1 MRNNFIFYASFYD
14 ALKDVD
20 DLVRLHIYDAI
31 ALYVIEGA
39 EPELVGVE
47 SALFKLIKPQLDA
60 NQKRYENGK
69 KGGRENQ
76 DITKAEPK
84 PNQDV
89 TKTQPKPNQDITKAE
104 PNKKEN
110 KKENK
115 NVNVKE
121 NVLAKKSMD
130 FYFQNIGVVA
140 PATATEI
147 CSFIDDGILDEMI
160 LYALQ
165 KAVDANAK
173 NWKYAKTI
181 INSWVEKGISTLEQV
196 KAEDVEFKNR
206 KKPIAAKKEFPQHEY
221 TQEQREQRKMDA
233 YAEME
238 KIAGG

>member
-1 MRNNFIFYASFYD
+1 
-14 ALKDVD
+14 
-20 DLVRLHIYDAI
+20 
-31 ALYVIEGA
+31 
-39 EPELVGVE
+39 
-47 SALFKLIKPQLDA
+47 
-60 NQKRYENGK
+60 
-69 KGGRENQ
+69 NQ
-76 DITKAEPK
+76 DVTKAEPK

-89 TKTQPKPNQDITKAE
+89 TKTQPKPNQDVTKAE
-104 PNKKEN
+104 PN

-121 NVLAKKSMD
+121 NANVSAKKSMY
-130 FYFQNIGVVA
+130 FYFQNIGGVA

-147 CSFIDDGILDEMI
+147 CSFIDDGISDEMI

-173 NWKYAKTI
+173 NWKYAKAI
-181 INSWVEKGISTLEQV
+181 INSWVNKGLNTLEQV

-206 KKPIAAKKEFPQHEY
+206 KNPIAAKKEFPQHEY